1 MQSFDIVMAV
11 VLGGSILIGAWKGMV
26 WQISMVSSILVSF
39 FAARTFHPEL
49 ADAIQDIGEPWN
61 TYLAMGA
68 IYILTSMGIWFLH
81 GFTQKKLEKHDMKTF
96 DHQTG
101 GLLGIVNGALL
112 CSALTVTMI
121 AFTGEET
128 HANIAQSKTGVYVN
142 KMVHAIRGVL
152 PEDIAEP
159 VNKHFET
166 LHSIIENTAEQ
177 PEPTAEE
184 N

>member
-1 MQSFDIVMAV
+1 MGPKWAKMLRSMAPWMAGLKLATWIVDIFYWCCCGAGAV
-11 VLGGSILIGAWKGMV
+11 L
-26 WQISMVSSILVSF
+26 
-39 FAARTFHPEL
+39 
-49 ADAIQDIGEPWN
+49 
-61 TYLAMGA
+61 
-68 IYILTSMGIWFLH
+68 
-81 GFTQKKLEKHDMKTF
+81 
-96 DHQTG
+96 
-101 GLLGIVNGALL
+101 LL
-112 CSALTVTMI
+112 CAALTVTMI

-184 N
+184 D